1 MFASLQFYSNLETV
15 QILIFASIME
25 PLRIKLVFSQH
36 ILYENDFNMIFN
48 IFLRNFLEEN
58 PLNKDLNGTIFSKV
72 SFETKVKQ

>member
-1 MFASLQFYSNLETV
+1 
-15 QILIFASIME
+15 ME